1 MTAIAFAGTPMAP
14 SDFFGIIIAVG
25 LAAYL
30 VVILIRQGR
39 V

>member
-1 MTAIAFAGTPMAP
+1 MTAIAFAGTPIAP
-14 SDFFGIIIAVG
+14 SDFFGIIIAVA
-25 LAAYL
+25 LAGYL